1 MTGRPRPFHQHDLL
15 VPIAALALL
24 AVGGLGYHSLTA
36 PRLSTYEHDGLS
48 FSWPGNWLP
57 RDEVAP
63 APLRLLGDI
72 SMREDAE
79 PLPGT
84 AGRSSTFHEVYS
96 YAPDSE
102 LRLEVR
108 IAQRPRYGNL
118 RGVLSFERRNRYGE
132 LYRQLD
138 GRPITIGG
146 HDWLLTRYQYAYKP
160 ERNHA
165 PITAI
170 GVEYA
175 TISGD
180 KLYVVTI
187 HGSARETKWLS
198 GLLAPTLMVPPDGAA
213 SPLSPLFGSGK
224 RIHSDVVK
232 RTLPSVVM
240 VMAVN
245 LDDGT
250 LVPVSS
256 GSGTVISSDGSI
268 LTNFHV
274 VNDDQRQR
282 LHDLFVIGRFRG
294 IETEPEYVCAGRPN
308 RSKLLPELD
317 LALIKCDLDMDGH
330 AWSPSNWPAVPIE
343 LTETAV
349 HGERVWVIGYPDVA
363 GGTINASSGEVTG
376 LVQQDGTNETAFL
389 VTTAAITFGGSGG
402 AAIDE
407 NGIFIGVP
415 TAFRSRA
422 RVDGA
427 AVTRLGD
434 EGLIR
439 PVQRAESLLSIAQAG
454 WTPTLGDNRVDEPL
468 DPTALAAEI
477 PAGDPGVEVSS
488 VVRDEANGNPIAG
501 AVVIVFRPGVRAK
514 DVDLNRLLDT
524 TMTWGRADE
533 HGHFT
538 LRRPVPRGDR
548 YTVAVLAKGYQPLI
562 ESGVLELDSASASR
576 LNPWGTIKLQR

>member
-1 MTGRPRPFHQHDLL
+1 MSGRPRPFHQHDLL

-24 AVGGLGYHSLTA
+24 AIGGLGYHSLTA
-36 PRLSTYEHDGLS
+36 PRMSTYEQEGLS

-57 RDEVAP
+57 REEVEP
-63 APLRLLGDI
+63 APPRLLGDI
-72 SMREDAE
+72 SMRAGEE
-79 PLPGT
+79 PVT
-84 AGRSSTFHEVYS
+84 AQPAATFHEVYS

-108 IAQRPRYGNL
+108 IAKRPRYGNL

-138 GRPITIGG
+138 GKAITIGG
-146 HDWLLTRYQYAYKP
+146 HDWLQTRYQYAYKP

-165 PITAI
+165 PITAL

-175 TISGD
+175 TLSGD

-187 HGSARETKWLS
+187 HGGSRETKWLA
-198 GLLAPTLMVPPDGAA
+198 GLLAPTLMVPPDGGA
-213 SPLSPLFGSGK
+213 SPLSPMFGAGK
-224 RIHSDVVK
+224 RINSDVVK

-240 VMAVN
+240 VMAVD
-245 LDDGT
+245 LQDGA

-256 GSGTVISSDGSI
+256 GSGSVISTDGSI

-274 VNDDQRQR
+274 VHNDERQR

-330 AWSPSNWPAVPIE
+330 AWTPSNWPAVPIE

-363 GGTINASSGEVTG
+363 GGTINASTGEVTG
-376 LVQQDGTNETAFL
+376 LVQEDGTNETAFL
-389 VTTAAITFGGSGG
+389 VTTAAITYGGSGG

-407 NGIFIGVP
+407 NGVFIGVP

-427 AVTRLGD
+427 SVTRLGD

-439 PVQRAESLLSIAQAG
+439 PVQRAEALLSIAQAG
-454 WTPTLGDNRVDEPL
+454 WTPTLGDNRVD
-468 DPTALAAEI
+468 DPVD
-477 PAGDPGVEVSS
+477 PATIATELPSGDPGVEVSS
-488 VVRDEANGNPIAG
+488 VVRDEANGNAVPG
-501 AVVIVFRPGVRAK
+501 AVVIVFRPGVRAR

-524 TMTWGRADE
+524 TLTWGRTDE

-538 LRRPVPRGDR
+538 LRRPVPRGQS
-548 YTVAVLAKGYQPLI
+548 YSVAVLAKGYQPLI
-562 ESGVLELDSASASR
+562 ESNVLVLDAASPSR
-576 LNPWGTIKLQR
+576 LDPWGTIHLQR